1 MTQQEATMARLYPL
15 LARFGLFAP
24 KSDVADAFDLRLTRI
39 GSREARARSLGLT
52 FRNRPSHPAAAAL
65 S

>member
-1 MTQQEATMARLYPL
+1 MAKLIPL

-24 KSDVADAFDLRLTRI
+24 KTETADLFDLRLLRI

-52 FRNRPSHPAAAAL
+52 FRNRS
-65 S
+65 